1 MIRRLDR
8 FLNGVTMYRLILL
21 WLVVLVLAGMLLSL
35 AGLLP
40 FSAANLLASTLFL
53 LAVSIVSNAVFA
65 RVFEAATSTES
76 VYITAL
82 ILALIISPTATF
94 ANLPFLAC
102 AAVLATASKYIIAP
116 RRRHIFNPAAV
127 AVVMTSLFLNHSA
140 SWWVGNLPMLPIV
153 LVGGVLVVRKMRR
166 FDLIWA
172 FFITVLLTV
181 LGFAIFAGTQL
192 LPTTR
197 ELVVHSPLLFFA
209 FVMLTEPLT
218 TPPTKTLQLWYGA
231 LVGLLFVPQVH
242 LGGFYFTPEIALL
255 AGNVF
260 SYIVS
265 PKTNLMLSLRERRK
279 LSHNTFEFV
288 FQSDKGLRFKPGQYM
303 EWTLPHAGTDSRG
316 NRRFLT
322 LSSSPTEPEVKIGV
336 KFHSGSSSFK
346 RQLLSMKKGERIAA
360 GHLAGDFVLPKAK
373 DQKVA
378 FIAGGVGITPFKS
391 MIKYMLD
398 TGDKRAAVVLY
409 ANRRIEDIAHDG
421 LLERASEQL
430 GVRTVHI
437 LTDPRQAPVG
447 WEGRTGHI
455 DETLIR
461 EEVPDFCDRIFYVS
475 GPPAMVTAAKKAI
488 AALGIKP
495 KRIRTDYFPGLA

>member
-8 FLNGVTMYRLILL
+8 FLNGVTMYRLILV
-21 WLVVLVLAGMLLSL
+21 WLVILVFAGMLFSL
-35 AGLLP
+35 VGLLP
-40 FSAANLLASTLFL
+40 YGAVSMLASTLFL
-53 LAVSIVSNAVFA
+53 LAVSIVSNAIFA
-65 RVFEAATSTES
+65 RVFEAATSNES

-82 ILALIISPTATF
+82 ILALIISPTATL

-102 AAVLATASKYIIAP
+102 AAVLATASKYIIAW
-116 RRRHIFNPAAV
+116 RRRHIFNPAAF

-153 LVGGVLVVRKMRR
+153 LVGGILVVRKMRR
-166 FDLIWA
+166 FDLVWA

-181 LGFAIFAGTQL
+181 LGFAIFAGAQL

-197 ELVVHSPLLFFA
+197 ELVVRSPLLFFA

-218 TPPTKTLQLWYGA
+218 TPPTKALQLWYGA

-242 LGGFYFTPEIALL
+242 LGSLYFTPEIALL

-265 PKTNLMLSLRERRK
+265 PKTNLMLSLKARRK
-279 LSHNTFEFV
+279 LAPDTFEFV
-288 FQSDKGLRFKPGQYM
+288 FHNDNRLRFRPGQYM
-303 EWTLPHAGTDSRG
+303 EWTLPHRGTDSRG

-322 LSSSPTEPEVKIGV
+322 LSSSPAEAEVKIGV

-346 RQLLSMKKGERIAA
+346 RQLLGMKKGERIAA
-360 GHLAGDFVLPKAK
+360 GHLAGDFVLPN
-373 DQKVA
+373 DLGQKVA
-378 FIAGGVGITPFKS
+378 LIAGGVGITPFAS
-391 MIKYMLD
+391 MIRYMLD
-398 TGDKRAAVVLY
+398 AGDRRATVILY
-409 ANRRIEDIAHDG
+409 ANRRIEDIAYDG
-421 LLERASEQL
+421 LLEQAAEQL

-437 LTDPRQAPVG
+437 LTDPRQAPAG

-461 EEVPDFCDRIFYVS
+461 EEVPDYFDRIFYVS
-475 GPPAMVTAAKKAI
+475 GPPNMVTAAKKAI
-488 AALGIKP
+488 AGLGVKP
-495 KRIRTDYFPGLA
+495 DRIRTDYFPGLA